1 MQEQMKNPFLNIDFH
16 QEETPEKRKRRLQGM
31 VALKMME
38 AHATEIATIEILYQ
52 EGTEKQLALLSAFEL
67 FHTALTK
74 LGIPTPPIMEAMRQY
89 REMVDTIGCNV
100 DDLSELRKILRG

>member
-1 MQEQMKNPFLNIDFH
+1 MQVHMKNPFLNIDFH
-16 QEETPEKRKRRLQGM
+16 QEETPEKRKRRLQEM

-38 AHATEIATIEILYQ
+38 AHATEIATIEVLYS

-89 REMVDTIGCNV
+89 KESLETIGYNSSN
-100 DDLSELRKILRG
+100 LLELKKLLRG